1 VKKIKLANSAF
12 PANFQQGA
20 DFVNLKSGPIFS
32 KNVLNFNAITMKK
45 KIFRSLPVQI
55 FLHYMLTYAQ
65 TTGSAETPAKSFSLA
80 TAKIDSLVQRT
91 IAHTTV
97 QRYEEALALT
107 DLVIKISPDEPNGYF
122 FRAAVLQARMMDYE
136 NYEKDEKAFFAATTN
151 CRKLAQQ
158 QLRERRNEA
167 WAHFFFG
174 SAIGYEAFVVGKKK
188 KYFEAF
194 RYGWESIQHLEA
206 ALKID
211 PELYDAYLGI
221 GTYKYYR
228 SKMSKRFNWL
238 PFVKDERAIGIGMIR
253 AALAKG
259 HYSRTAAVNGLSW
272 ILMDENRPAE
282 ALALIDSALALYPTS
297 RFFLWAAGEAA
308 FRVGRYDHAAAH
320 YRQILASLQNENQLS
335 PYLELVGRTRLA
347 RVYQAATKM
356 EEACRELELIGDL
369 NLSKPDRE
377 RGKEFLEAAGKQRK
391 NCAAAANGKS
401 RQTEQK

>member
-1 VKKIKLANSAF
+1 MKKIKLANLAF

-20 DFVNLKSGPIFS
+20 DFVKLKSRPIFS
-32 KNVLNFNAITMKK
+32 KNVLNLNAITMKK
-45 KIFRSLPVQI
+45 NFFHSLLLQI
-55 FLHYMLTYAQ
+55 FLHYMVTYAQ
-65 TTGSAETPAKSFSLA
+65 TIGSAETPAKSFSTA
-80 TAKIDSLVQRT
+80 TAKIDSLVQKT
-91 IAHTTV
+91 IASTTV

-107 DLVIKISPDEPNGYF
+107 DLVIKLSPNEPSGYF

-136 NYEKDEKAFFAATTN
+136 NHEKDEKAFFAATAT
-151 CRKLAQQ
+151 CRKLAQR
-158 QLRERRNEA
+158 QLLERRNEA

-253 AALAKG
+253 VALAKG
-259 HYSRTAAVNGLSW
+259 LYSRTAAVNGLGW
-272 ILMDENRPAE
+272 ILMDENHPAE
-282 ALALIDSALALYPTS
+282 ALALIDSALTLYPTS
-297 RFFLWAAGEAA
+297 RFFLWGAGEAA

-320 YRQILASLQNENQLS
+320 YQQILASLQNENQLS

-347 RVYQAATKM
+347 RVYQSAHKM
-356 EEACRELELIGDL
+356 EEACRELELIGGL
-369 NLSKPDRE
+369 SLSKPDRE
-377 RGKEFLEAAGKQRK
+377 RGEEFLEVAGKQRK
-391 NCAAAANGKS
+391 NCEVAANGKS
-401 RQTEQK
+401 RQTGQQ